1 MFLKKIKI
9 WNFRKFGEFE
19 GGKPGLELEFHK
31 NFNLLIGEND
41 SGKSAIIDAIH
52 FTLGTVSSENIKIKE
67 EDFYVDNTGESSN
80 EIKIEC
86 IFAELNKQE
95 AGLFLEWLSFDEDN
109 NYELIVRLTAKKV
122 KSKITGERIEKVIKA
137 GPNNIDKRLEGFTL
151 ELLKATYLKPLRDA
165 KTELK
170 PGFRSRLA
178 QILKSYSA
186 FKVTTEENH
195 ELEEI
200 VRNTNKKIEEFFEKP
215 IDEKT
220 IIGEV
225 SKYLEEFFHIPK
237 EGHNTYKPKFEVT
250 PAKLNDILRKLSLE
264 LDDKVSGL
272 GSLNLLFIAAEMLLL
287 NDDSSL
293 GANLTLIEEIEAHLH
308 PQAQLR
314 LIKYLQRNL
323 DTPGR
328 ESVNNGQFILSTHS
342 TTLAASTSLEHVIL
356 IHDNRGY
363 PMGPEYTNL
372 AEEDYKFLERF
383 LDATKANLFFAKGII
398 FVEGDAENLL
408 LPTLAELIERPLH
421 KYGVSIVNIGNTA
434 FKRYAKIFSRSEEW
448 LKQERPPL
456 KLPVSIVTDADVRP
470 IEFYDD
476 NGKENK
482 ELLVIENGDKLKELI
497 PLANDSDS
505 IEVEELKELI
515 GQIFNSF
522 TDFKAKIDQYDLEFN
537 NDKKEEIMKVLSTPI
552 NKELI
557 NTLKENKKRQ
567 IELEFEALKPNL
579 EVFVA
584 SNWTLEYELALSS
597 LGKYLAEVIHS
608 IRYKKPDTDTNKKK
622 LQNILEILDKPEQR
636 EEAAY
641 EIYKPLN
648 DKYFSKAVVAQ
659 ALAKKL
665 ENSESE
671 LKNNIPQDP
680 YLEYLVQAIYHVTE
694 PPKKGGK
701 RVGEA
706 NATTRVRKKSN
717 R

>member
-9 WNFRKFGEFE
+9 WNFRKFGESKE
-19 GGKPGLELEFHK
+19 GKPGLELQFHK

-52 FTLGTVSSENIKIKE
+52 LTLGTVSSESLKITE
-67 EDFYVDNTGESSN
+67 DDFYVNTSGISSD
-80 EIKIEC
+80 EMKIEC
-86 IFAELNKQE
+86 IFAELSEQE
-95 AGLFLEWLSFDEDN
+95 AGLFLEWLSFDEED

-122 KSKITGERIEKVIKA
+122 ESKITGDRIERVIKA
-137 GPNNIDKRLEGFTL
+137 GPADADNRLEGFVQ

-165 KTELK
+165 KNELK

-195 ELEEI
+195 QLEEI
-200 VRNTNKKIEEFFEKP
+200 VKDTNKKIEEFFEKP

-237 EGHNTYKPKFEVT
+237 EGQSTYRPKFEVT

-287 NDDSSL
+287 NDNGSI

-314 LIKYLQRNL
+314 LIKYLQKNL
-323 DTPGR
+323 EASDLVT
-328 ESVNNGQFILSTHS
+328 VNNGQFILSTHS

-356 IHDNRGY
+356 IHDNKAY
-363 PMGPEYTNL
+363 PMGSDYTNL

-383 LDATKANLFFAKGII
+383 LDATKANLFFAKGVI

-408 LPTLAELIERPLH
+408 LPTLAELIDRPLH

-434 FKRYAKIFSRSEEW
+434 FKRYAKIFSRSKKW
-448 LKQERPPL
+448 LAKGYSPL
-456 KLPVSIVTDADVRP
+456 KLPVSIVTDVDVRP
-470 IEFYDD
+470 LEFYVDK
-476 NGKENK
+476 NKENTK
-482 ELLVIENGDKLKELI
+482 LLVIQDKEKLKKIISL
-497 PLANDSDS
+497 S
-505 IEVEELKELI
+505 IEPTSNEVEELQELI
-515 GQIFNSF
+515 GQTFNSF
-522 TDFKAKIDQYDLEFN
+522 TDFITKMDQYALEF
-537 NDKKEEIMKVLSTPI
+537 DKNKKDEIKEVLSAPI

-557 NTLKENKKRQ
+557 TTLKDNKKKQ
-567 IELEFEALKPNL
+567 IELEFEAFKPNL
-579 EVFVA
+579 EIFVA

-597 LGKYLAEVIHS
+597 LRKELAEVVHS
-608 IRYKKPDTDTNKKK
+608 IRYKNPYTDKNKKK
-622 LQNILEILDKPEQR
+622 LESIFEILAESEQT
-636 EEAAY
+636 EKAAY

-648 DKYFSKAVVAQ
+648 DKIVSKAVVAQ

-665 ENSESE
+665 ENSKLDLKKAISE
-671 LKNNIPQDP
+671 DP
-680 YLEYLVQAIYHVTE
+680 YLDYLVKAIYHVTE
-694 PPKKGGK
+694 PPKGGK
-701 RVGEA
+701 RVGEIIEKPK
-706 NATTRVRKKSN
+706 VRENSN
-717 R
+717 S

>member
-9 WNFRKFGEFE
+9 WNFRKFGQLED
-19 GGKPGLELEFHK
+19 GSAGLELQFHK

-52 FTLGTVSSENIKIKE
+52 FTLGTVSAESLRITE
-67 EDFYVDNTGESSN
+67 EDFYVNTLGVSSN

-86 IFAELNKQE
+86 IFAGLSEEE
-95 AGLFLEWLSFDEDN
+95 AGVFLEWLSFDEDD
-109 NYELIVRLTAKKV
+109 NYELIVRLTAKKI
-122 KSKITGERIEKVIKA
+122 KSKITGDRIEKIIKA
-137 GPNNIDKRLEGFTL
+137 GPINADNRLEGFTQ

-165 KTELK
+165 KNELK

-186 FKVTTEENH
+186 FKVNSEENH

-200 VRNTNKKIEEFFEKP
+200 VKSTNEKIEEFFKKP

-225 SKYLEEFFHIPK
+225 SKYLEEFFHVPK
-237 EGHNTYKPKFEVT
+237 EGQSTYKPKFEVT
-250 PAKLNDILRKLSLE
+250 PAKLNDILKKLSLE

-287 NDDSSL
+287 NDNSSL

-314 LIKYLQRNL
+314 LIKYLQKNL
-323 DTPGR
+323 ENPEF

-342 TTLAASTSLEHVIL
+342 TTLAASTSLEHIIL
-356 IHDNRGY
+356 IHDNKGY
-363 PMGPEYTNL
+363 PMGANYTNL
-372 AEEDYKFLERF
+372 AERDYKFLERF
-383 LDATKANLFFAKGII
+383 LDATKANLFFAKGVI

-408 LPTLAELIERPLH
+408 LPTLAELIGRPLH

-448 LKQERPPL
+448 LAQGNPPL
-456 KLPVSIVTDADVRP
+456 RLPVSVVTDVDVRP
-470 IEFYDD
+470 FEFYKD
-476 NGKENK
+476 NDKEIK
-482 ELLVIENGDKLKELI
+482 KLLVIQDEIKLEELI
-497 PLANDSDS
+497 SFASNSSS
-505 IEVEELKELI
+505 IDIEELKELI
-515 GQIFNSF
+515 GQTFNSF
-522 TDFKAKIDQYDLEFN
+522 TDFKLKIDQYALEFTK
-537 NDKKEEIMKVLSTPI
+537 DKKEEVIRVLSTPI

-557 NTLKENKKRQ
+557 ITLKKDKKKQ
-567 IELEFEALKPNL
+567 IELEFEAFKPNL

-597 LGKYLAEVIHS
+597 LGEYLAEVIHML
-608 IRYKKPDTDTNKKK
+608 RYKKPHADTNFKK
-622 LQNILEILDKPEQR
+622 LKNIVDMLNKPEQT

-648 DKYFSKAVVAQ
+648 DKYCSKAVVAQ
-659 ALAKKL
+659 ALAKEL
-665 ENSESE
+665 ENSKTELNKIISE
-671 LKNNIPQDP
+671 DP
-680 YLEYLVQAIYHVTE
+680 YLDYLVKAIYHVTE
-694 PPKKGGK
+694 PPKGGK
-701 RVGEA
+701 RIGEVVRKP
-706 NATTRVRKKSN
+706 RVREKSN
-717 R
+717 S

>member
-9 WNFRKFGEFE
+9 WNFRKFGGFGE
-19 GGKPGLELEFHK
+19 GKPGLELQFHK

-52 FTLGTVSSENIKIKE
+52 LTLGTVSSESLKITE
-67 EDFYVDNTGESSN
+67 DDFYVNTSGISSDDM
-80 EIKIEC
+80 KIEC
-86 IFAELNKQE
+86 IFAELSEQE
-95 AGLFLEWLSFDEDN
+95 AGLFLEWLSFDEED

-122 KSKITGERIEKVIKA
+122 ESKITGDRIERVIKA
-137 GPNNIDKRLEGFTL
+137 GPADADNRLEGL
-151 ELLKATYLKPLRDA
+151 VQELLKTTYLKPLRDA
-165 KTELK
+165 KNELK

-195 ELEEI
+195 QLEEI
-200 VRNTNKKIEEFFEKP
+200 VKDTNKKIEEFFEKP

-237 EGHNTYKPKFEVT
+237 EGQSTYRPKFEVT

-287 NDDSSL
+287 NDNGSL

-314 LIKYLQRNL
+314 LIKYLQKNL
-323 DTPGR
+323 EASDLGT
-328 ESVNNGQFILSTHS
+328 VNNGQFILSTHS

-356 IHDNRGY
+356 IHDNKAY
-363 PMGPEYTNL
+363 PMGSDYTNL

-383 LDATKANLFFAKGII
+383 LDATKANLFFAKGVI

-408 LPTLAELIERPLH
+408 LPTLAELIDRPLH

-434 FKRYAKIFSRSEEW
+434 FKRYAKIFSRSKKW
-448 LKQERPPL
+448 LAEGHSPL
-456 KLPVSIVTDADVRP
+456 KLPVSIVTDVDVRP
-470 IEFYDD
+470 LEFYVDK
-476 NGKENK
+476 NKENTK
-482 ELLVIENGDKLKELI
+482 LLVIKDAEKLKKIISL
-497 PLANDSDS
+497 S
-505 IEVEELKELI
+505 IEPTSNEVEELQELI
-515 GQIFNSF
+515 GQTFNSF
-522 TDFKAKIDQYDLEFN
+522 TDFITKMDQYALEFDK
-537 NDKKEEIMKVLSTPI
+537 DKKDEITEVLSAPI

-557 NTLKENKKRQ
+557 TTLKDNKKKQ
-567 IELEFEALKPNL
+567 IELEFEAFKPNL
-579 EVFVA
+579 EIFVA

-597 LGKYLAEVIHS
+597 LRKELAEVVHS
-608 IRYKKPDTDTNKKK
+608 IRYKHPYSGKNKKK
-622 LQNILEILDKPEQR
+622 LESIFEILVESEQT
-636 EEAAY
+636 EKAAY

-648 DKYFSKAVVAQ
+648 DKIVSKAVVAQ

-665 ENSESE
+665 ENSKSDLEKDISE
-671 LKNNIPQDP
+671 DP
-680 YLEYLVQAIYHVTE
+680 YLDYLVKAIYHVTE
-694 PPKKGGK
+694 PQKGGK
-701 RVGEA
+701 RVGEIIGKP
-706 NATTRVRKKSN
+706 TVRENSN
-717 R
+717 S